1 VYHNALTV
9 HPFVSGKERE
19 EVAMALIKQFLCDRR
34 GATLIEYAFIAA
46 LVSVVIVGGVRSIGT
61 ALVNRFTAVS
71 NNLT

>member
-1 VYHNALTV
+1 
-9 HPFVSGKERE
+9 
-19 EVAMALIKQFLCDRR
+19 MALIKQFLCDRR